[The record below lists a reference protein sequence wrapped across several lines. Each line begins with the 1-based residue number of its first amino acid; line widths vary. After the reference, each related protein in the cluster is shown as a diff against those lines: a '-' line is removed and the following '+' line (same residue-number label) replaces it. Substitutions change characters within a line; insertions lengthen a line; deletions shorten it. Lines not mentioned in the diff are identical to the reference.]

1 MDRQVR
7 LNNSYQTNAIPLLPL
22 TSRRWMGLQRD
33 TFVRWE
39 IKNIIPIVWEDVE
52 KYALNKLMVTSVQ
65 QHSMVFA
72 LFVLLFLQYFPVIDF
87 AAAAAAADN

>member
-1 MDRQVR
+1 
-7 LNNSYQTNAIPLLPL
+7 
-22 TSRRWMGLQRD
+22 MGLQRD